1 MDFIKK
7 HYEKILLGVV
17 LVGLAVAVVFLQFLV
32 SSEQSKLNELTSN
45 VLNPRVKPLTNIDLT
60 MLDSSLKRMATPA
73 TIDFGP
79 PNRLFNPMPWQKGV
93 DGHIIPSQKVGPTAV
108 TVTNIVPLYLR
119 LTLDSVNTSDS
130 GPKYVIGI
138 EKQAAVIPSQRTKKQ
153 TYSSLNPPSKNDT
166 FTMVDVKGKP
176 DEPSQIIVQ
185 LNDTTERAII
195 TKDKPFSRV
204 DGYMAD
210 LRYDP
215 EKKNWPDKRVG
226 AVLPFNGEDY
236 KIVAINASEV
246 VLSAPN
252 QKKWTIR
259 YSQQAATATP

>member
-7 HYEKILLGVV
+7 HYEKVLLGFV
-17 LVGLAVAVVFLQFLV
+17 LVGLAVAVVFLQFVV
-32 SSEQSKLNELTSN
+32 SSEQGKLNDLTSS
-45 VLNPRVKPLTNIDLT
+45 VLNPHVKPLTNIDLT
-60 MLDSSLKRMATPA
+60 SLETSLKRVAAPA
-73 TIDFGP
+73 TIDLGP
-79 PNRLFNPMPWQKGV
+79 PNRLFNPMPWQKSL
-93 DGHIIPSQKVGPTAV
+93 DGRLIPSQKVGPTAV

-119 LTLDSVNTSDS
+119 LTLDSVATSDT
-130 GPKYVIGI
+130 GPRYVIGI
-138 EKQAAVIPSQRTKKQ
+138 EKQAAVLPSQRTKKQ
-153 TYSSLNPPSKNDT
+153 TYCSLDPPSKNDT

-176 DEPSQIIVQ
+176 EDPTQIIVQ
-185 LNDTTERAII
+185 LNDTTERAVI
-195 TKDKPFSRV
+195 TKDKPFSRI

-236 KIVAINASEV
+236 KIVAINSSEV

-252 QKKWTIR
+252 QKKWTIK
-259 YSQQAATATP
+259 YNQTGTP